1 MEVQIKGDQWNKRFK
16 TVQVYWKFKV
26 DINEEGGGGGEW
38 GGSDLNVQLTL
49 SGEKVNMLTAPNWK
63 RIIEV
68 SLVTYKLSFKF
79 AETATMW
86 SNDQGRQCVSVR
98 GAADIKWL
106 SLYGLYLYTQ

>member
-1 MEVQIKGDQWNKRFK
+1 M
-16 TVQVYWKFKV
+16 

-79 AETATMW
+79 AETATM
-86 SNDQGRQCVSVR
+86 
-98 GAADIKWL
+98 
-106 SLYGLYLYTQ
+106 

>member
-26 DINEEGGGGGEW
+26 DINEEGGGGEW

-98 GAADIKWL
+98 GEADIK
-106 SLYGLYLYTQ
+106 

>member
-26 DINEEGGGGGEW
+26 DINEEGVLGMAGIW
-38 GGSDLNVQLTL
+38 PKRPVTL
-49 SGEKVNMLTAPNWK
+49 SGEKVSMSTAPNWK

-79 AETATMW
+79 AETATM
-86 SNDQGRQCVSVR
+86 
-98 GAADIKWL
+98 
-106 SLYGLYLYTQ
+106 